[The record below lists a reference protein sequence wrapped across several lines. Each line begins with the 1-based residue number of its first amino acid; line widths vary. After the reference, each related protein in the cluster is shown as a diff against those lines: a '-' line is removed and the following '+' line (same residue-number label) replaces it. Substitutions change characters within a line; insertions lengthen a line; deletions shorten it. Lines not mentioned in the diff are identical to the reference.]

1 MSHPTDP
8 HRELALQRV
17 AWISSAYGY
26 NGELVYFQDIFAE
39 FHRRFPLGIIPVNRE
54 FPVDRYPGLPLVPM
68 LGFHLL
74 GRTSRSVG
82 DVTYVGVRRI
92 PTLATWWRLVRLR
105 VDAHLLIE
113 FSPTALVG
121 FIVAKAGRRSTV
133 LMIESD
139 PSYRGAPAGRISR
152 AIKRFVAQRVD
163 VVLVSNEIG
172 AAFVRDELCVSGDK
186 MLVGPY
192 LTSCPTGMQPSEPIG
207 GRGDRVRLLFL
218 NSIVA
223 RKGLTE
229 LIDALAA
236 LPFASRDRWVLDVVG
251 DGSELQAIRQRVADV
266 GLTANVVF
274 HGRTPWNETGR
285 YYANSD
291 LVVCPTLADYRSLGG
306 FEAVNAGKPVL
317 VSRYDGAHAEILRYA
332 AGARLIDPRDLP
344 AFTMILEELI
354 LDDEAFAATRQAAA
368 AVPERFSLRSV
379 GQNVENAV
387 DLAIRGALA
396 DS

>member
-1 MSHPTDP
+1 MPNPTDP
-8 HRELALQRV
+8 DRELALQRV
-17 AWISSAYGY
+17 AWISGAYGY

-39 FHRRFPLGIIPVNRE
+39 FQRRFPLGIIPVNRE
-54 FPVDRYPGLPLVPM
+54 FPVERYPGLPLLPI
-68 LGFHLL
+68 LGFHIL
-74 GRTSRSVG
+74 GRTRRSVG

-92 PTLATWWRLVRLR
+92 PTMATWWRLLRLR
-105 VDAHLLIE
+105 ADAHLLVE

-121 FIVAKAGRRSTV
+121 FIVAKVGRRRTV

-152 AIKRFVAQRVD
+152 VIKRFVAQRVD

-172 AAFVRDELCVSGDK
+172 AEFVRDQLGVGADR

-192 LTSCPTGMQPSEPIG
+192 LTSSPTGIQPSEPVAE
-207 GRGDRVRLLFL
+207 RGDRVRILFV
-218 NSIVA
+218 NSVVA

-229 LIDALAA
+229 LVEALAG
-236 LPFASRDRWVLDVVG
+236 LPVASRGRWVLDVVG
-251 DGSELQAIRQRVADV
+251 DGGQLQAIRQRVADL
-266 GLTANVVF
+266 GLTANVVY
-274 HGRTPWNETGR
+274 HGRTPWSETGR
-285 YYANSD
+285 HYANSD

-317 VSRYDGAHAEILRYA
+317 VSRYDGAHAEILRYS

-344 AFTMILEELI
+344 AFTRVLEELI
-354 LDDEAFAATRQAAA
+354 LDDEEFAATRQAAA
-368 AVPERFSLRSV
+368 AVPEWFSLRSV

-387 DLAIRGALA
+387 GLAIG
-396 DS
+396 